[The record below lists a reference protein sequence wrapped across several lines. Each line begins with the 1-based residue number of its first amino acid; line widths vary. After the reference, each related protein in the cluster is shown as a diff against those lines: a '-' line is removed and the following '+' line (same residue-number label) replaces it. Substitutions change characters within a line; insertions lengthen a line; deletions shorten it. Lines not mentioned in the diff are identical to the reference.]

1 MKNLKLIRL
10 LMLVLSLNSCWPIE
24 EQCCTEPFRESE
36 YKAIT
41 LQREI
46 LESTVQLI
54 EPKTL
59 IENAGKIYIKDN
71 LLFINDKY
79 KGFHVFDNTNPNT
92 PKKINFINIP
102 GATDMAIRN
111 NIIYV
116 NQATDLISLE
126 YLFSEQSMSVVKRI
140 KNVFPELYSP
150 DGYHEYGLKEDEI
163 VVDWKLKK

>member
-1 MKNLKLIRL
+1 MKNLKLMGL
-10 LMLVLSLNSCWPIE
+10 LMLVLTLNSCWQIE
-24 EQCCTEPFRESE
+24 EPCCTAPFRESE
-36 YKAIT
+36 YQAIT
-41 LQREI
+41 LQREVF
-46 LESTVQLI
+46 ESTVQLL

-79 KGFHVFDNTNPNT
+79 KGFHVYDNTNPET

-111 NIIYV
+111 NIIFV

-126 YLFSEQSMSVVKRI
+126 YLFSEQSMTVAKRI

-150 DGYHEYGLKEDEI
+150 DGYHEYGINDDEI
-163 VVDWKLKK
+163 VVDWKLKN